1 MKTLACIVLA
11 SCALSSPVVSFAH
24 GTAPDT
30 RAQVRA
36 ELIRLEQAGYHV
48 GDGDQTKYPEPIQ
61 AAEAKIAAQ
70 DSQQAGNR
78 DIGGTTTNVAAQE
91 SQQADNS
98 DAGGTTDGTSA
109 SGGVRHVSKPSPS
122 SCVGPA
128 SYCNLFFGN

>member
-1 MKTLACIVLA
+1 MKTLARLVIA
-11 SCALSSPVVSFAH
+11 SCALASPVVSFAQS
-24 GTAPDT
+24 TEPVT

-48 GDGDQTKYPEPIQ
+48 GDGDQTTYPAQIQ

-70 DSQQAGNR
+70 DSQQAANNAV
-78 DIGGTTTNVAAQE
+78 GGTTIN
-91 SQQADNS
+91 
-98 DAGGTTDGTSA
+98 GTSA
-109 SGGVRHVSKPSPS
+109 AGSPLHLPKPSPS

>member
-1 MKTLACIVLA
+1 MMKTLACLVLA
-11 SCALSSPVVSFAH
+11 SCALASPVVSFAQS
-24 GTAPDT
+24 TAPVT

-48 GDGDQTKYPEPIQ
+48 GDGDHTTYPEQIQ

-70 DSQQAGNR
+70 DSQQAGNS
-78 DIGGTTTNVAAQE
+78 DVGGTTTN
-91 SQQADNS
+91 
-98 DAGGTTDGTSA
+98 GTAA
-109 SGGVRHVSKPSPS
+109 SGSVQHVSKPSPS